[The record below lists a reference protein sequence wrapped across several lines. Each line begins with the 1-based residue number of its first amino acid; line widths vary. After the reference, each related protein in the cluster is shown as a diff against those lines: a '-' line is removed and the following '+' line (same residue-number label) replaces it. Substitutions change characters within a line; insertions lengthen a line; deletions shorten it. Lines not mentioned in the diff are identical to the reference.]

1 MGKTVKISQSKYP
14 YFKEDILVGI
24 ES

>member
-14 YFKEDILVGI
+14 FFKEDILVGI

>member
-14 YFKEDILVGI
+14 YFKEDILVRI